1 MGFLYALLMMCS
13 WMIYGGAN
21 FYMNACN
28 ITMEEG
34 LPLFFFFFFQ
44 IRMIEQ
50 KFKKKIFASNLHHFL
65 PQNRSVQFNTGD
77 WTVQSMDWLGD
88 CQLIA
93 SLELGGFADNL
104 PNISDRLVGHD
115 NK

>member
-34 LPLFFFFFFQ
+34 ELNEEISTYSKMDLNKIINYFLT
-44 IRMIEQ
+44 IRSHQ
-50 KFKKKIFASNLHHFL
+50 FNCR
-65 PQNRSVQFNTGD
+65 NWSVQS
-77 WTVQSMDWLGD
+77 VDWLGD
-88 CQLIA
+88 CKRIA
-93 SLELGGFADNL
+93 PHRLGGTVDNL
-104 PNISDRLVGHD
+104 SNISDCMVGND